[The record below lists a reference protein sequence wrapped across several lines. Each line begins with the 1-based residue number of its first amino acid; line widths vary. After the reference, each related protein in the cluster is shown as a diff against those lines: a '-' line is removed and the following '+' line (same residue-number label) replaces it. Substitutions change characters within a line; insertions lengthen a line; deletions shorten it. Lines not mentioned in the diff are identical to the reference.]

1 MIVVMNGVRVMDKL
15 RSTLCKVREM
25 TRRLT
30 CGFVNGFDCIDILS
44 ACDRPSRPERKP
56 LRGQLASSLASVL
69 GISVCLLGMV
79 YPVAQT
85 DKAQAITTKE
95 FVSTVTPKQYAKALL
110 NNDKQYQC
118 IEELYTKESNWNPS
132 ARNGSHYGIPQLRNE
147 IMLSKNPLQQ
157 VSLGVKYIG
166 HRYGHIH
173 GVPNACKALKHL
185 KTKGWH

>member
-1 MIVVMNGVRVMDKL
+1 MGKRY
-15 RSTLCKVREM
+15 TLCKVRDL

-30 CGFVNGFDCIDILS
+30 CAFVNQFDKVTILS
-44 ACDRPSRPERKP
+44 ACDRPSRPERMP
-56 LRGQLASSLASVL
+56 HRGQHASSLASVL
-69 GISVCLLGMV
+69 GILVCLMGML

-85 DKAQAITTKE
+85 DKAQALTTKE
-95 FVSTVTPKQYAKALL
+95 FVLRVTPKQYAKALL
-110 NNDKQYQC
+110 NDDKQYKC
-118 IEELYTKESNWNPS
+118 IEELYTKESNWNYL